1 MGARKVSVCA
11 CALGRWVG
19 DRKWDVLDKTGK
31 QDFPLFNLPC
41 IGVFIEFV
49 NTRSDGS
56 DHPRIGI
63 EYDRGGLRA
72 EVARE
77 DGLRCEDGL

>member
-1 MGARKVSVCA
+1 MCA

-19 DRKWDVLDKTGK
+19 DRKWDILDKTGK

-41 IGVFIEFV
+41 IGFFIEFV

-56 DHPRIGI
+56 DRPRIGI
-63 EYDRGGLRA
+63 EYDRGRLRA

>member
-1 MGARKVSVCA
+1 MRAGA
-11 CALGRWVG
+11 VG
-19 DRKWDVLDKTGK
+19 KGQKWDVLDKTGK

-41 IGVFIEFV
+41 IGFFIEFV

-56 DHPRIGI
+56 DRPRIGI
-63 EYDRGGLRA
+63 EYDRGRLRA

>member
-1 MGARKVSVCA
+1 M
-11 CALGRWVG
+11 
-19 DRKWDVLDKTGK
+19 DVLDKTGK
-31 QDFPLFNLPC
+31 QDFPLFNLPYV
-41 IGVFIEFV
+41 GFFIEFV

-63 EYDRGGLRA
+63 EYDSGGLSA
-72 EVARE
+72 EIARE